1 MEDLKVILL
10 CSSRFAFPVMQHL
23 TYFNQLGVVVIPA
36 HCEEMI
42 EETKQA
48 LKTTDIPVIV
58 TAKQDFEEQAITAIE
73 KYAINVG
80 LVLTFSYIIPRS
92 VFSLPVKGFYN
103 VHPGPLPVYRGVD
116 PIFHQI
122 KNREKFAGVTIHKV
136 EEGTDTGEIVLQE
149 KIQLLSHDT
158 YGLLAEKL
166 AQVAAK
172 LVTTLTKILSMGF
185 TAPSK
190 PQDESKAHY
199 YEKQSMNEFAIDWH
213 TMDADEIIAL
223 INACN
228 PHNKGA
234 ASKINNKIIRLLQ
247 AEKYDN
253 DAAQPQPAGT
263 ILSIDDDS
271 MEIAVTKGNLL
282 KVSFIYIDEGFL
294 TPFYL
299 RQMGLSPGVAFE
311 NLF

>member
-23 TYFNQLGVVVIPA
+23 AYFNQLGAVVIPA
-36 HCEEMI
+36 HCKEMI

-48 LKTTDIPVIV
+48 LKPTDIPVIV
-58 TAKQDFEEQAITAIE
+58 TGKKDFEEQAITAIE

-103 VHPGPLPVYRGVD
+103 VHPGPLPAYRGVD

-122 KNREKFAGVTIHKV
+122 KNREKYAGVTIHKV
-136 EEGTDTGEIVLQE
+136 DDDADTGEIVLQE

-172 LVTTLTKILSMGF
+172 LVGTLTTILSMGF

-199 YEKQSMNEFAIDWH
+199 YEKQSLNEIAIDWH